1 MPLERVSQ
9 GFKDISMSFQ
19 SNPLNKDLLAIKN
32 ENAIARS
39 IKNIVFTEPGEK
51 FFNPDFGSKL
61 YSILFENIDDISAIK
76 IKDQI
81 EQSIKNFEPRVDLIE
96 VEVFPD
102 FDNNGFDVKITYK
115 IIGVDI
121 APQELQFIL
130 DRKSVV

>member
-19 SNPLNKDLLAIKN
+19 SNPLNKDLLALKN

-39 IKNIVFTEPGEK
+39 VKNIVFTEPGEK

-61 YSILFENIDDISAIK
+61 YSVLFENIDDISAIK
-76 IKDQI
+76 IKDEI
-81 EQSIKNFEPRVDLIE
+81 EQSIRNFEPRVDLIE

-102 FDNNGFDVKITYK
+102 FDNNGFDVKIIYK
-115 IIGVDI
+115 IIGADI

-130 DRKSVV
+130 QPTR

>member
-81 EQSIKNFEPRVDLIE
+81 EQSIKNFEPRVDLVE

-115 IIGVDI
+115 IIGAEI
-121 APQELQFIL
+121 TPQVLQFIL
-130 DRKSVV
+130 QPTR

>member
-81 EQSIKNFEPRVDLIE
+81 EQSIKNFEPR
-96 VEVFPD
+96 F
-102 FDNNGFDVKITYK
+102 
-115 IIGVDI
+115 
-121 APQELQFIL
+121 
-130 DRKSVV
+130 S

>member
-81 EQSIKNFEPRVDLIE
+81 EQSIRNFEPRVNLIE

-102 FDNNGFDVKITYK
+102 FDNNGFDVKIIYR

-130 DRKSVV
+130 QPTR

>member
-39 IKNIVFTEPGEK
+39 IKNIVFTEPGEM

-81 EQSIKNFEPRVDLIE
+81 EQSIKNFEPRVDLVE

-115 IIGVDI
+115 IIGADI

-130 DRKSVV
+130 QPTR

>member
-81 EQSIKNFEPRVDLIE
+81 EQSIKNFEPRVDNLQVNVEPRPDQNEFE
-96 VEVFPD
+96 VNVI
-102 FDNNGFDVKITYK
+102 FD
-115 IIGVDI
+115 IIGQDF
-121 APQELQFIL
+121 PTQNFSFIL
-130 DRKSVV
+130 QAAR

>member
-19 SNPLNKDLLAIKN
+19 SNPLNKDLLALKN

-61 YSILFENIDDISAIK
+61 YSVLFENIDDISAIK

-81 EQSIKNFEPRVDLIE
+81 KQSIRNFEPRVDLIE

-102 FDNNGFDVKITYK
+102 FDNNGFDVKIIYR

-130 DRKSVV
+130 QPTR

>member
-130 DRKSVV
+130 QPTR